1 MVALSPG
8 AVYVVP
14 ADTPHYVWARDGDVE
29 YQESGFGPTGT
40 DFEPPP
46 EPDTQRRKWRTP

>member
-1 MVALSPG
+1 VALSPG